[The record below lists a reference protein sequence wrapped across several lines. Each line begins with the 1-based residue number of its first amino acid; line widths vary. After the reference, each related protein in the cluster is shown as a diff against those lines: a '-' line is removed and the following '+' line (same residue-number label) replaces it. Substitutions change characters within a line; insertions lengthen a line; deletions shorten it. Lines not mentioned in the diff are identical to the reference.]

1 MKPVYRKKETE
12 AKSKVPD
19 WGDKVDGI
27 VLRSTLAKGLPM
39 VNVLE
44 SNLD

>member
-1 MKPVYRKKETE
+1 MGSE

-19 WGDKVDGI
+19 WGIKSTLWHRVKDKVDSGI
-27 VLRSTLAKGLPM
+27 GLAM

-44 SNLD
+44 SNLEWT